1 MQPISVQDHIN
12 NLHII
17 NNDIEHNQNEDL
29 QANKKLIKNDSFDI
43 LDDSGIS
50 YDSGLLVRSVEQDF
64 INRIEKFRVFLQT
77 NTQIWH
83 DQFDFFSREA
93 DVLRKYYPVLT
104 PFILDISWL
113 NQNLECYIKDFE
125 AQTNHGN
132 NDTFQSDKSEDESE
146 DKSEDESEDE
156 SEDKSEDESEDESK
170 DKYDNPDDL
179 HDSYNENQEEF
190 FHNDDSENNI
200 QLHENQIQS
209 LETRQVSLKVIKA
222 IQGEKKSHKGYI
234 NVTINNKK

>member
-77 NTQIWH
+77 NSMIWC
-83 DQFDFFSREA
+83 DQFELFSREA
-93 DVLRKYYPVLT
+93 DVL
-104 PFILDISWL
+104 
-113 NQNLECYIKDFE
+113 
-125 AQTNHGN
+125 
-132 NDTFQSDKSEDESE
+132 
-146 DKSEDESEDE
+146 
-156 SEDKSEDESEDESK
+156 SK
-170 DKYDNPDDL
+170 
-179 HDSYNENQEEF
+179 
-190 FHNDDSENNI
+190 
-200 QLHENQIQS
+200 
-209 LETRQVSLKVIKA
+209 
-222 IQGEKKSHKGYI
+222 
-234 NVTINNKK
+234 